1 MSDVTLSFSKDEMAL
16 LREKNKKLTDIE
28 FGAFLEACKRYQ
40 LNPLANQIYA
50 RVQPQTDKNPKQ
62 VTYAAQIDGYRLI
75 ADRTKQYAGND
86 DPTYD
91 DASGIPGIATVTV
104 YKLVGGV
111 RCPFTASARWKQYC
125 PGGNQAFMWNKMPHL
140 MLGKCAE
147 ALALRK
153 AFPAELSGLYTLEEM
168 HQAGEVEE
176 NPFRQP
182 AAVAPAH
189 KPAPAPSTN
198 GKAKPAK
205 PTPKD
210 IKACKT
216 ADQLSGQL
224 VIWRG
229 AFPVSSDPAMWKNIV
244 KTCLAFAAAGVSAG
258 TWTDDSCASL
268 NDTLD
273 SIQGAIALV
282 EQGAE
287 LLPMKG

>member
-1 MSDVTLSFSKDEMAL
+1 
-16 LREKNKKLTDIE
+16 
-28 FGAFLEACKRYQ
+28 

-125 PGGNQAFMWNKMPHL
+125 PGGNQAFMWTKMPHL

-153 AFPAELSGLYTLEEM
+153 AFPAELSGLYTVEEM
-168 HQAGEVEE
+168 AQAGDVEE
-176 NPFRQP
+176 NPYRKEAEQR
-182 AAVAPAH
+182 
-189 KPAPAPSTN
+189 KPASPPPEPSTN
-198 GKAKPAK
+198 GKAPAK
-205 PTPKD
+205 PAPK
-210 IKACKT
+210 KAKT
-216 ADQLSGQL
+216 WADCGTATELAKALADMKAKHPVNTAVEKWQGIYKECLGIANERIVSTAWKLDDCDELNQVLDNVQSAINLETQSQEAFSGK
-224 VIWRG
+224 
-229 AFPVSSDPAMWKNIV
+229 S
-244 KTCLAFAAAGVSAG
+244 
-258 TWTDDSCASL
+258 
-268 NDTLD
+268 
-273 SIQGAIALV
+273 
-282 EQGAE
+282 
-287 LLPMKG
+287 